1 MGVLNRVVSGIFDE
15 SSYTTDERPAFVD
28 HVLSDLLVHR
38 VYDPEDNLYHN
49 DGSVGF
55 LLETPPIIGT
65 DVFATLETAI
75 KSYCP
80 TAGSLQFISWSSPN
94 LMPALTSWSSARRVN
109 LPLLNKMVER
119 RIGFFNDIRFGTDDV
134 VKTVPHRRR
143 VLIAGWI
150 EGDPEPPELKRLIE
164 FRRNL
169 VLAFGGDTHCLNVQ
183 PASFLEFMTEV
194 LHSRGD
200 RAGETSYYD
209 PDESLNYQVPGAG
222 LSVANEGLSFM
233 NAPELAVSSATVRMV
248 PSQWSAAL
256 GALYNG
262 SPDKPSDNPHGPVLM
277 SLVARSL
284 PNQKALGQI
293 VTRRASL
300 EHSKSTKF
308 GKFMPDL
315 GERDQEL
322 SSLQNEIEKGERLFE
337 TLTTVSAYARGDI
350 DESRAALSEMAKI
363 MAFCGIAL
371 ERDAYLQLPVFL
383 AGLPFQVTGP
393 ILQDMRRAGR
403 VKKRKGAA
411 VTALAPLH
419 GEWTGMQSF
428 KGPILVGRQGGLFD
442 WDPYVSSGNYNVSV
456 VGKSGAGK
464 SVFMQELVGS
474 IYATGG
480 RVLVI
485 DDGHS
490 FKTTCELFE
499 GEWVGIDASGN
510 SLKLN
515 PFSMLEAGA
524 MENQEY
530 RADAL
535 GLISRVVSTMANLG
549 EQREGRV
556 AGIEEEHIENAC
568 AEVWEEHGTAGSVTE
583 VVEKLVEAAKSDERL
598 NDVVT
603 KLKRY
608 ARTGIYGKM
617 FDGPSNVSI
626 NSGFTVFELSDLK
639 AKKDL
644 EAVVLQIIMFLGTE
658 LMFKT
663 SRDTRVAIL
672 IDEAWDMLGGAG
684 TANFLEGVVRRA
696 RKHSGS
702 LITGT
707 QSMNDYYNNKAA
719 LVCLEN
725 SDWNVWLSQ
734 KPEVIDNLVANGRL
748 QGGDGIAH
756 SLKTLTSVP
765 GQFSELGIR
774 GPDGWVFGRLMLDP
788 YSLAVFS
795 TKGSTFQQLKD
806 LVDHRGLNIGEA
818 LEVLVE
824 NGAV

>member
-1 MGVLNRVVSGIFDE
+1 MTVMDRWISGIFDE
-15 SSYTTDERPAFVD
+15 SSFTTDERPAFVD
-28 HVLSDLLVHR
+28 HVLSDLLVYR
-38 VYDPEDNLYHN
+38 VYDPQDNLYHN

-55 LLETPPIIGT
+55 VLETPPIIGT
-65 DVFATLETAI
+65 DVFTTLETAI

-80 TAGSLQFISWSSPN
+80 TGGSVQFISWASPN
-94 LMPALTSWSSARRVN
+94 LSPALNAWSNARRVN

-119 RIGFFNDIRFGTDDV
+119 RTQFFNDIRFGTDAV
-134 VKTVPHRRR
+134 IKTVPHRRR

-150 EGDPEPPELKRLIE
+150 DGDPTPAELKRLLE
-164 FRRNL
+164 FRRNII
-169 VLAFGGDTHCLNVQ
+169 LAFGGETQCLNLQ
-183 PASFLEFMTEV
+183 PASFLEFMSEV
-194 LHSRGD
+194 LHSRGG
-200 RAGETSYYD
+200 RSGEPAMYD
-209 PDESLNYQVPGAG
+209 AEESLNYQVPGAG

-233 NAPELAVSSATVRMV
+233 NTPELSVSSATVRMV

-256 GALYNG
+256 GALFNG
-262 SPDKPSDNPHGPVLM
+262 SPDKPNDNPHGPVLM
-277 SLVARSL
+277 SLIARSV
-284 PNQKALGQI
+284 PNQKAMGSI
-293 VTRRASL
+293 VTKRASL

-315 GERDQEL
+315 VERDREL
-322 SSLQNEIEKGERLFE
+322 EGLQSEIEKGERIFE

-350 DESRAALSEMAKI
+350 DESRAALSEMTKI

-393 ILQDMRRAGR
+393 TLQDMRRAGR

-419 GEWTGMQSF
+419 GEWTGMGSF

-442 WDPYVSSGNYNVSV
+442 WDPYMSSGNYNVSV

-490 FKTTCELFE
+490 FKTTCELFD

-515 PFSMLEAGA
+515 PFSMLEPDE

-556 AGIEEEHIENAC
+556 SGIEEEHIENAC
-568 AEVWEEHGTAGSVTE
+568 AEVWETHGVKGTVTE
-583 VVEKLVEAAKSDERL
+583 VSELLEKAAKTDDRL
-598 NDVVT
+598 HDVVT

-608 ARTGIYGKM
+608 ARGGIYGSM
-617 FDGPSNVSI
+617 FDGPSNITI

-684 TANFLEGVVRRA
+684 TAHFLEGVVRRA

-707 QSMNDYYNNKAA
+707 QSMNDYYNNPAA

-725 SDWNVWLSQ
+725 SDWNVWLAQ
-734 KPEVIDNLVANGRL
+734 KPEVIDGLVASGRL
-748 QGGDGIAH
+748 QGGEGVAH
-756 SLKTLTSVP
+756 SLKTLTSVK

-795 TKGSTFQQLKD
+795 TTGSTFQQLKD
-806 LVDHRGLNIGEA
+806 LVEKRGLNIGEA
-818 LEVLVE
+818 LEILVE
-824 NGAV
+824 NGAA